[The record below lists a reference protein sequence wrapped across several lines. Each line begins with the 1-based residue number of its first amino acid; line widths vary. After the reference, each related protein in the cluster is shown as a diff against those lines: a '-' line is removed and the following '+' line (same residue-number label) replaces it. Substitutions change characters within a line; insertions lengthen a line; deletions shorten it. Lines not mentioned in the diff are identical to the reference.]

1 MCGPHFCAMKI
12 TEEVRQYAA
21 SQGVPEEKALERG
34 MAEKSK
40 EFLEKGAEIYAR
52 GAGH

>member
-21 SQGVPEEKALERG
+21 RQGVAEEKALEQG

-40 EFLEKGAEIYAR
+40 EFLQKGAEIYTR
-52 GAGH
+52 GGGA

>member
-21 SQGVPEEKALERG
+21 EHGVTAEQALAAGLEQ
-34 MAEKSK
+34 KSR
-40 EFLEKGAEIYAR
+40 EFVEHGAEIYAKPS
-52 GAGH
+52 